1 MDSDYQTAFGQTFVD
16 QAIELRPGVSPNDGS
31 TLFVSFSPS
40 LVDFSIGVMDY
51 HKGGYS
57 HRLDSGDPEAVR
69 PFFAAVEADY
79 GVAIDPK
86 IVDSVEL
93 YLRVLPEVAGVYTQ
107 LADDFTTC
115 GGCGDP
121 NDDSLEGFYG
131 PPLTPG
137 GPASLAVYSRSGCS
151 STESVYGDPKDV
163 GKKAIAIIESAI
175 EFADDK
181 DAVEAAQTFLDRIR
195 EITSE

>member
-1 MDSDYQTAFGQTFVD
+1 MDSDYQTAFAQTFVD

-40 LVDFSIGVMDY
+40 LEDFNIGVMDY
-51 HKGGYS
+51 RKGGYS
-57 HRLDSGDPEAVR
+57 HRLDSRDPEAVR

-93 YLRVLPEVAGVYTQ
+93 YLRVLPEVIGVYTQ
-107 LADDFTTC
+107 LAEDFTTC

-121 NDDSLEGFYG
+121 NDDSLECFYG
-131 PPLTPG
+131 PPLAPG

-151 STESVYGDPKDV
+151 STEGIYGEPEDV
-163 GKKAIAIIESAI
+163 GEKAIAIIESAI
-175 EFADDK
+175 ALADGR
-181 DAVEAAQTFLDRIR
+181 DAIETAQTFLSRIR

>member
-1 MDSDYQTAFGQTFVD
+1 MDSDYQTAFAQTFVD

-40 LVDFSIGVMDY
+40 LEDFNIGVMDY
-51 HKGGYS
+51 RKGGYS
-57 HRLDSGDPEAVR
+57 HRLDSRDPEAVR

-79 GVAIDPK
+79 GVSIDPK
-86 IVDSVEL
+86 IVDSAEL
-93 YLRVLPEVAGVYTQ
+93 YLQLLPEVVGIYTQ
-107 LADDFTTC
+107 LSDDFITC

-121 NDDSLEGFYG
+121 NDDSLEGFYC
-131 PPLTPG
+131 PPLIPG

-151 STESVYGDPKDV
+151 STESAYGDPKDV
-163 GKKAIAIIESAI
+163 GDKAIAIIEASIA
-175 EFADDK
+175 FADDE

-195 EITSE
+195 EITSK